1 MNRWLR
7 LGGWA
12 VIALAAL
19 WALVKVLSIVFGI
32 VSWLVSTLVSLVVL
46 GVLLYVG
53 YLAVSRFFGG
63 SGGAGDS
70 GGSRTRE
77 REKIFE

>member
-12 VIALAAL
+12 VLGIIAF
-19 WALVKVLSIVFGI
+19 WVVLEVVSIIFGI
-32 VSWLVSTLVSLVVL
+32 VSWVVSTVVSLLVL
-46 GVLLYVG
+46 AGLLYLG
-53 YLAVSRFFGG
+53 YLAVSKLMGG
-63 SGGAGDS
+63 SGGS
-70 GGSRTRE
+70 GGSRSRSRS